1 LVGKKALGVGSTP
14 RDYLKSANGVNTEDR
29 ASLQMSAIEVE
40 DLRKRYGDIK
50 AVDGISFSIQ
60 KGEVFSLLGPNGA
73 GKTTTIEVLEGLREK
88 GGGTARVLGMDPWSK
103 GYELHKKIGVIPQG
117 FKFLDYPT
125 PREAIEYYGALFGR
139 NVDPDELLRRV
150 ILEDASKIW
159 FQNLSGGQKQKL
171 GMALSLVNDPEVV
184 FLDEPTTGLDPQA
197 RRAVWEVIRK
207 LKGEGRTVMLTTH
220 YLEEAEE
227 LADRVAIMNHGK
239 IVAIGTTGE
248 IETRYGSGQKMTV
261 RGNDDLLRYLKESTR
276 LDAAGGDGSVTI
288 RLRDKNDAVIALG
301 AIEESGAEW
310 GELTVK
316 RDSLED
322 VFLRLVGGEDGKEG
336 E

>member
-1 LVGKKALGVGSTP
+1 MEKSYGS
-14 RDYLKSANGVNTEDR
+14 
-29 ASLQMSAIEVE
+29 
-40 DLRKRYGDIK
+40 LR
-50 AVDGISFSIQ
+50 AVDGVTFSVQ

-73 GKTTTIEVLEGLREK
+73 GKTTTIEILEGLRQQD
-88 GGGTARVLGMDPWSK
+88 GGLAKVLEMDPWK
-103 GYELHKKIGVIPQG
+103 MGYDLHKKIGVIPQG

-125 PREAIEYYGALFGR
+125 PKEAIRYYATLFDKK
-139 NVDPDELLRRV
+139 VDPEDLLRRV
-150 ILEDASKIW
+150 ILEDAANIW

-207 LKGEGRTVMLTTH
+207 LKVEGRTVMLTTH

-239 IVAIGTTGE
+239 IVAMGTTSE
-248 IETRYGSGQKMTV
+248 IESRFGTGQRMVV
-261 RGNDDLLRYLKESTR
+261 RAGEGLLRFLRDNTKLEVQ
-276 LDAAGGDGSVTI
+276 AEGGSVTI
-288 RLRDKNDAVIALG
+288 FLRDKDDAMVALG
-301 AIEESGAEW
+301 AISESGSQW
-310 GELTVK
+310 GDLTVR

-322 VFLRLVGGEDGKEG
+322 VFLKLVGPEGKSEG
-336 E
+336 GRG

>member
-1 LVGKKALGVGSTP
+1 MP
-14 RDYLKSANGVNTEDR
+14 
-29 ASLQMSAIEVE
+29 AIEVDGLE
-40 DLRKRYGDIK
+40 KNYGHLR
-50 AVDGISFSIQ
+50 AVDGVSFTVE

-73 GKTTTIEVLEGLREK
+73 GKTTTIEILEGLRQQD
-88 GGGTARVLGMDPWSK
+88 GGTAKVLGLNPWSE
-103 GYELHKKIGVIPQG
+103 GYDLHRKIGVIPQG

-125 PREAIEYYGALFGR
+125 PREAIAYFGALFGKK
-139 NVDPDELLRRV
+139 VDPDEMLRRV
-150 ILEDASKIW
+150 ILEEAANIW

-171 GMALSLVNDPEVV
+171 GMALALVNDPEVI

-207 LKGEGRTVMLTTH
+207 LKIEGRTVMLTTH

-239 IVAIGTTGE
+239 IAAMGTTTQ
-248 IETRYGSGQKMTV
+248 IETRYGSGQKMIV
-261 RGNDDLLRYLKESTR
+261 KAKSDLLTYLKDNTKLKAEFGENGTVIIS
-276 LDAAGGDGSVTI
+276 
-288 RLRDKNDAVIALG
+288 LRDKEDAMVALG

-310 GELTVK
+310 EDLNVR

-322 VFLRLVGGEDGKEG
+322 VFLRLVGEEARTEEEKE
-336 E
+336 

>member
-1 LVGKKALGVGSTP
+1 MHAVEIEG
-14 RDYLKSANGVNTEDR
+14 LK
-29 ASLQMSAIEVE
+29 
-40 DLRKRYGDIK
+40 KRYGDLQ
-50 AVDGISFSIQ
+50 AVAGVSFSVEE
-60 KGEVFSLLGPNGA
+60 GEVFSLLGPNGA
-73 GKTTTIEVLEGLREK
+73 GKTTTIEVLEGLRERDE
-88 GGGTARVLGMDPWSK
+88 GAVRVLDMDPWKS

-125 PREAIEYYGALFGR
+125 PREAISYYGALFGKK
-139 NVDPDELLRRV
+139 VDPDELLRRV
-150 ILEDASKIW
+150 ILEEAGGTW

-171 GMALSLVNDPEVV
+171 GMALSLVNDPQVV

-227 LADRVAIMNHGK
+227 LADRVAIMNRGQ
-239 IVAIGTTGE
+239 IVAMGTTSE
-248 IETRYGSGQKMTV
+248 IVARFGSGQRLVVKA
-261 RGNDDLLRYLKESTR
+261 GPGLLNDLRKNTK
-276 LDAAGGDGSVTI
+276 LDVEGDGVSVTI
-288 RLRDKNDAVIALG
+288 RLRDKDDAMVALG
-301 AIEESGAEW
+301 AIEESGMDWED
-310 GELTVK
+310 LTVR

-322 VFLRLVGGEDGKEG
+322 VFLKLVGEDGGAEDGG

>member
-1 LVGKKALGVGSTP
+1 M
-14 RDYLKSANGVNTEDR
+14 R
-29 ASLQMSAIEVE
+29 AIEVE
-40 DLRKRYGDIK
+40 GLKKKYGDLQ
-50 AVDGISFSIQ
+50 AVDGISFVVEE
-60 KGEVFSLLGPNGA
+60 GEVFSLLGPNGA
-73 GKTTTIEVLEGLREK
+73 GKTTTIEILEGLRDKDE
-88 GGGTARVLGMDPWSK
+88 GTAKVLDMNPWTK
-103 GYELHKKIGVIPQG
+103 GYDLHKKIGVIPQG

-125 PREAIEYYGALFGR
+125 PREAISYYSTLFGKK
-139 NVDPDELLRRV
+139 VDPDDLLRRV
-150 ILEDASKIW
+150 ILEDAAKVW

-239 IVAIGTTGE
+239 IVALGTTAE
-248 IETRYGSGQKMTV
+248 IESRYGSGQKMV
-261 RGNDDLLRYLKESTR
+261 VRSGVGLLNYLRGNTK
-276 LDAAGGDGSVTI
+276 LDVQGDGSTVTI
-288 RLRDKNDAVIALG
+288 RLRDKDDAMVALG
-301 AIEESGAEW
+301 AIEESGMEW
-310 GELTVK
+310 DDLTVK

-322 VFLRLVGGEDGKEG
+322 VFLKLVGEPGQMEKGES
-336 E
+336 

>member
-1 LVGKKALGVGSTP
+1 MP
-14 RDYLKSANGVNTEDR
+14 
-29 ASLQMSAIEVE
+29 AIEVKGLQKNYGQ
-40 DLRKRYGDIK
+40 LR
-50 AVDGISFSIQ
+50 AVDGVSFSVE

-73 GKTTTIEVLEGLREK
+73 GKTTTIEILEGLRQQD
-88 GGGTARVLGMDPWSK
+88 GGSAMVLDHDPWHQ
-103 GYELHKKIGVIPQG
+103 GYDLHKRIGVIPQG

-125 PREAIEYYGALFGR
+125 PREAVAYYGALFGK
-139 NVDPDELLRRV
+139 NVDPDEMLKRV
-150 ILEDASKIW
+150 ILEDAANIW

-171 GMALSLVNDPEVV
+171 GMALSLVNDPELI

-207 LKGEGRTVMLTTH
+207 LKTEGRTVMLTTH

-239 IVAIGTTGE
+239 IVAMGSTEE
-248 IETRYGSGQKMTV
+248 IESKYGSGQKMMV
-261 RGNDDLLRYLKESTR
+261 KAGEDLLRFLKENTKLQAEQSGNGMV
-276 LDAAGGDGSVTI
+276 AI
-288 RLRDKNDAVIALG
+288 RLRDKEDAIVALG
-301 AIEESGAEW
+301 AIEESGCNW
-310 GELTVK
+310 GDFTVK

-322 VFLRLVGGEDGKEG
+322 VFLRLVGEEGKEEKG